1 MTKSWF
7 IKINIIIFFIIF
19 FCILY
24 FSIGIYA
31 KQKNNVSVRPMLS
44 GLPIIKNSR
53 YFNLSVEPNKHYN
66 ISLLVTNNTNKQL
79 FFRSIIKNASTA
91 DNGNIVYN
99 NLSHNND
106 MLLSGLI
113 GKNLKFNTL
122 KPFTQKVIRY
132 NFYTKS
138 NLFYGSKLGG
148 VITTFYDVGNKKSIK
163 NEVSYINGI
172 SFNEI
177 NLESNLQKLSIGNY
191 FYSDQN
197 HGYMIQIK
205 NPNSILYRH
214 LQIDLKT
221 NNDILKKSFSDI
233 NIAPK
238 SSFYLILQSNNK
250 NVLLKNISVTVN
262 HKLNLNK
269 EFNGNSFI
277 HYKFLIFFIS
287 TAILLILMI
296 IVRR

>member
-7 IKINIIIFFIIF
+7 VKINIIIFIIF
-19 FCILY
+19 FCILS

-106 MLLSGLI
+106 MLLSGLV

-138 NLFYGSKLGG
+138 NLFYGSKLGA

-172 SFNEI
+172 SLNEI
-177 NLESNLQKLSIGNY
+177 NLEPNLQKLSIGNY

-214 LQIDLKT
+214 LQLDLKT

-233 NIAPK
+233 NIAPR
-238 SSFYLILQSNNK
+238 SSFFLILPSNNK
-250 NVLLKNISVTVN
+250 NVLLKNISVIVN

-269 EFNGNSFI
+269 KFNGNSFI
-277 HYKFLIFFIS
+277 RYKFLIFFIS
-287 TAILLILMI
+287 ISIFLILLMT
-296 IVRR
+296 VRR